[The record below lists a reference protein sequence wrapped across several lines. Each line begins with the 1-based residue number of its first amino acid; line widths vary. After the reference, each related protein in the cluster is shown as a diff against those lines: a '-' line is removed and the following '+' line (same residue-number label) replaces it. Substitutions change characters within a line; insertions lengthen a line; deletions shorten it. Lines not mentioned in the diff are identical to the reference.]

1 LKKEAKENLAQLK
14 ENEKR
19 IVAVRR
25 EFTV

>member
-19 IVAVRR
+19 ILAVRR
-25 EFTV
+25 EYSV